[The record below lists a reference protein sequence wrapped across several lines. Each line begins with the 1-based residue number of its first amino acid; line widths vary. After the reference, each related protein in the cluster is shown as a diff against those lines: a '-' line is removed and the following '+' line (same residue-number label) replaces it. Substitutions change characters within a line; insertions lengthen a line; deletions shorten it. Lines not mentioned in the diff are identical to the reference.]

1 MGEATTVAST
11 SSAPIAFLAP
21 SNNGRVSGKNW
32 KSQKTAT
39 VRSHLQR
46 GAKTTSW
53 EARKER
59 DTKAA
64 ATKALQKEMKN
75 EKAAELQRRRDTI
88 KERREK
94 AEEKKRLEEM
104 KAKMSAKKLARVR
117 KRQGRSKKVNH

>member
-1 MGEATTVAST
+1 MGEAVTVASA

-32 KSQKTAT
+32 KSPKTAT

-46 GAKTTSW
+46 AVRTTSW

-59 DTKAA
+59 ETKNAA
-64 ATKALQKEMKN
+64 IKALQKELKD
-75 EKAAELQRRRDTI
+75 EKAAELQRQRDTI